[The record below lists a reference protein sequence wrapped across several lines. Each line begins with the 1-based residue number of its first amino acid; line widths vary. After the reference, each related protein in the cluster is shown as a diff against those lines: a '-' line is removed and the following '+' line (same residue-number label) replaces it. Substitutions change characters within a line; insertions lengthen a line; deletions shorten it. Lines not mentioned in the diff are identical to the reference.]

1 MLLFQ
6 SHIITLLNIQIS
18 GKCMHAHFLNHE
30 NFPININNECM
41 LLELCFI
48 KLNLNRTNVHY
59 SLNISTKFSK
69 E

>member
-41 LLELCFI
+41 LFEL
-48 KLNLNRTNVHY
+48 
-59 SLNISTKFSK
+59 
-69 E
+69 